1 VEHDDR
7 LLHGDRLAVHDH
19 FPLLGLLR
27 GVGLLLRFELL
38 RLLLLGDRLDNARR
52 RCDPRR
58 RALDSFRTLESLGA
72 PGLLVLPSG
81 VG

>member
-7 LLHGDRLAVHDH
+7 LLRDDRFAMHDH
-19 FPLLGLLR
+19 FAL
-27 GVGLLLRFELL
+27 VGLLLRCFELL

-52 RCDPRR
+52 RCDPRS
-58 RALDSFRTLESLGA
+58 RALESFRTLESLGA
-72 PGLLVLPSG
+72 PGRLVLLFA